1 MDNENQKQDSETSQD
16 YVRLISHQLQSPI
29 NSVESLLRTISEG
42 FTGEINA
49 KALHLIERAVG
60 RVGEAREIISD
71 LLDYQLYSQ
80 EEAAEQKEFDLVVL
94 LNSLLTVYSTKAF
107 EKNVSLHI
115 DLPMKNRV
123 FILGDSRALEHAIR
137 NIIENAIKYTPDR
150 GRISAALN
158 VLPADKKCSV
168 QIKDSGYGIP
178 GSELPKIF
186 TPFYRS
192 IKHKANIYGTGLG
205 LAITRKI
212 ISNHNGSIAV
222 DSEENRGTT
231 FTITLPYSKLV
242 QSEDSGVK
250 RKKVVIIGGVTAGPK
265 VAARLRRL
273 AEDMDITIIE
283 KNEFLSYSACG
294 LPHYISG
301 QVRSP
306 QELMSTADNNIR
318 DVHFFEAIKNIA
330 ILNNTAAV
338 AIDRE
343 KKRVKIKDLL
353 KETSAFLPYDVLVL
367 ATGSESVIPSIP
379 GIKQPNI
386 FSLHSLEDA
395 EEIKQAFAVEKAQD
409 VYIIGGGLI
418 GVSTAESLI
427 NTGARVTILE
437 KENFIL
443 SNLMDRDIAAKI
455 QNELNR
461 KGIKI
466 VTGVKITEIEKN
478 RNNLAILTDREAYAA
493 DLVILSAG
501 VRPNTLLAQKAGLE
515 IGKSQGIK
523 VNKYLQTS
531 DKSIYAI
538 GDCAESINLVTGKH
552 EYWPLGSVST
562 KMGRVAA
569 DNIAGIKS
577 EFNGSIG
584 TAMFRIIDFN
594 AARTGL
600 TLEMA
605 RQNGFDVESV
615 VVTGMDKAN
624 YCDGQYI
631 VLKII
636 ANRKTKVIL
645 GAQGYGKGEI
655 VPRIEILACA
665 VTQGLTLDEC
675 FKLDLGYAPA
685 FNNPIDIVQNA
696 CLVLINKIDKTIQT
710 ITMER
715 FIQIQDRFKGIV
727 DFCPLA
733 DHTFCSIP
741 GSINIP
747 LENLR
752 LEGIPF
758 DKKDNVVLYSRTSSG
773 AYTAFK
779 YLESRGYTNLFVLEG
794 GYVYWEGSSLASS

>member
-1 MDNENQKQDSETSQD
+1 MDNENQKQDTETSQD
-16 YVRLISHQLQSPI
+16 YIRLISHQLKSPI
-29 NSVESLLRTISEG
+29 NSIESLLRTISEG

-60 RVGEAREIISD
+60 RAGEAREIISD
-71 LLDYQLYSQ
+71 LLDYELYSQ

-94 LNSLLTVYSTKAF
+94 LNSLLAVYSAKAF

-115 DLPMKNRV
+115 DLPLKSKI
-123 FILGDSRALEHAIR
+123 FILGDSRGLEHAIR
-137 NIIENAIKYTPDR
+137 NIIENAIKYTPDH
-150 GRISAALN
+150 GRISVSLN
-158 VLPADKKCSV
+158 VLPADKKCSIQV
-168 QIKDSGYGIP
+168 KDSGYGIP
-178 GSELPKIF
+178 RSELPKIF

-205 LAITRKI
+205 LAITKKI

-222 DSEENRGTT
+222 
-231 FTITLPYSKLV
+231 
-242 QSEDSGVK
+242 
-250 RKKVVIIGGVTAGPK
+250 
-265 VAARLRRL
+265 
-273 AEDMDITIIE
+273 
-283 KNEFLSYSACG
+283 CG

-306 QELMSTADNNIR
+306 RELMTTADNNIR

-343 KKRVKIKDLL
+343 KKRVKIIDLL
-353 KETSAFLPYDVLVL
+353 KDTSAFLPYDVLVL
-367 ATGSESVIPSIP
+367 ATGSESVIPLIP

-386 FSLHSLEDA
+386 YSLHSLEDA
-395 EEIKQAFAVEKAQD
+395 EEIKKAFAVEKAQD
-409 VYIIGGGLI
+409 VFIIGGGLI

-437 KENFIL
+437 REDFIL
-443 SNLMDRDIAAKI
+443 LNLMDRDIAVKI

-466 VTGVKITEIEKN
+466 ITKVKINEIEKN
-478 RNNLAILTDREAYAA
+478 RNNFTIRTDKGSNAA
-493 DLVILSAG
+493 DLIIISAG
-501 VRPNTLLAQKAGLE
+501 VRPNTLLAKKAGLE

-552 EYWPLGSVST
+552 DYWPLGSVST
-562 KMGRVAA
+562 KMGRIAA

-584 TAMFRIIDFN
+584 TAMFRIIDIN

-600 TLEMA
+600 TLETA
-605 RQNGFDVESV
+605 RRNGFDVESV
-615 VVTGMDKAN
+615 VITGMDKAH
-624 YCDGQYI
+624 YCKGQYVI
-631 VLKII
+631 IKIL
-636 ANRKTKVIL
+636 ADRKTKVIL

-655 VPRIEILACA
+655 VPKIEILACA

-685 FNNPIDIVQNA
+685 FNNPIDIIQTA
-696 CLVLINKIDKTIQT
+696 CLVLINKIDKVIKT

-715 FIQIQDRFKGIV
+715 FKQIQDRFKGIV
-727 DFCPLA
+727 DLCPLA
-733 DHTFCSIP
+733 DHTFYCIP

-758 DKKDNVVLYSRTSSG
+758 DMKDKVLLYSSTSSG
-773 AYTAFK
+773 AYKAFK
-779 YLESRGYTNLFVLEG
+779 YLETRGYKNLFVLEG
-794 GYVYWEGSSLASS
+794 GYIYWEGE

>member
-1 MDNENQKQDSETSQD
+1 MDNENQKQDTETSQD
-16 YVRLISHQLQSPI
+16 YIRLISHQLRSPI
-29 NSVESLLRTISEG
+29 NSIESLLRTISGG
-42 FTGEINA
+42 FAGEINA

-60 RVGEAREIISD
+60 RTGEAREIISD

-80 EEAAEQKEFDLVVL
+80 ENAAEQKEFDLVVL
-94 LNSLLTVYSTKAF
+94 LNSLLAVYSAKAF

-115 DLPMKNRV
+115 DIPLKNRI
-123 FILGDSRALEHAIR
+123 FILGDSRGLENAIT
-137 NIIENAIKYTPDR
+137 NIIENGIKYTPDH
-150 GRISAALN
+150 GRISVELN
-158 VLPADKKCSV
+158 ILPADKKCSIQV
-168 QIKDSGYGIP
+168 KDSGYGIP
-178 GSELPKIF
+178 GSELSKIF
-186 TPFYRS
+186 KPFYRS

-205 LAITRKI
+205 LAIAQKI
-212 ISNHNGSIAV
+212 ISNHHGSISV
-222 DSEENRGTT
+222 DSEENRGAT
-231 FTITLPYSKLV
+231 FTITLPYSRLA
-242 QSEDSGVK
+242 QSEDSRVK

-265 VAARLRRL
+265 AAARLRRL

-318 DVHFFEAIKNIA
+318 DVHFFEAIKNIT

-338 AIDRE
+338 AIDRK

-353 KETSAFLPYDVLVL
+353 KETFAFLPYNVLLL
-367 ATGSESVIPSIP
+367 ATGSESVIPPIP

-386 FSLHSLEDA
+386 YSLHSLEDA
-395 EEIKQAFAVEKAQD
+395 KRIKKAFAAEKAQD
-409 VYIIGGGLI
+409 VFIIGGGLI

-437 KENFIL
+437 REDSIL
-443 SNLMDRDIAAKI
+443 LNLMDRDIAAKI

-466 VTGVKITEIEKN
+466 ITKVKITGIEKN
-478 RNNLAILTDREAYAA
+478 RNNLAILTDRGAYAA

-501 VRPNTLLAQKAGLE
+501 VKPNTLLAQKAGLE

-552 EYWPLGSVST
+552 EYWPLGSIST

-577 EFNGSIG
+577 EFKGSIG
-584 TAMFRIIDFN
+584 TAMFRIIDIN

-600 TLEMA
+600 TLETA
-605 RQNGFDVESV
+605 QRNSFDVESV
-615 VVTGMDKAN
+615 VVTGMDKAH
-624 YCDGQYI
+624 YCKGQYVI
-631 VLKII
+631 IKIL
-636 ANRKTKVIL
+636 ADRKTKVIL

-685 FNNPIDIVQNA
+685 FNNPVDIVQTA
-696 CLVLINKIDKTIQT
+696 CLVLINKIDKIIKT

-715 FIQIQDRFKGIV
+715 FKEIQEQFKGIV
-727 DFCPLA
+727 ALCPLA
-733 DHTFCSIP
+733 DYTFYSIP
-741 GSINIP
+741 GSVNIP

-758 DKKDNVVLYSRTSSG
+758 DRNDKVLLYSRTSSG

-779 YLESRGYTNLFVLEG
+779 YLETRGYTNIFVLEG
-794 GYVYWEGSSLASS
+794 GYIYWEGE

>member
-1 MDNENQKQDSETSQD
+1 MDYENQKQDTETNQD
-16 YVRLISHQLQSPI
+16 YIRLISHQLKSPI
-29 NSVESLLRTISEG
+29 NSIESLLRTISEG

-49 KALHLIERAVG
+49 KALHLVERAVG
-60 RVGEAREIISD
+60 RAGEAREIISD

-80 EEAAEQKEFDLVVL
+80 EKTTEQKQFDLVVL
-94 LNSLLTVYSTKAF
+94 LNSLLAVYSAKAF

-115 DLPMKNRV
+115 GLPLKNKI
-123 FILGDSRALEHAIR
+123 FILGDSKGLEHAIR
-137 NIIENAIKYTPDR
+137 NIIENAIKYTPDH
-150 GRISAALN
+150 GRISVSLN
-158 VLPADKKCSV
+158 VLPADKKCSIRV
-168 QIKDSGYGIP
+168 KDSGYGIP
-178 GSELPKIF
+178 GSELPQIF

-205 LAITRKI
+205 LAITQKI

-231 FTITLPYSKLV
+231 FTITLPYSKLA
-242 QSEDSGVK
+242 QSENLRVK

-265 VAARLRRL
+265 AAARLRRL

-318 DVHFFEAIKNIA
+318 DVHFFETIKNIT

-343 KKRVKIKDLL
+343 KKRVKIIDLL
-353 KETSAFLPYDVLVL
+353 KEASAFLPYDVLVL
-367 ATGSESVIPSIP
+367 AIGSESVIPSIP

-386 FSLHSLEDA
+386 YSLHSLEDA
-395 EEIKQAFAVEKAQD
+395 EEIKKAFAVEKAQD

-437 KENFIL
+437 KEDSIL
-443 SNLMDRDIAAKI
+443 LNLMDRDIAVKI
-455 QNELNR
+455 QNELSR

-466 VTGVKITEIEKN
+466 ITKVKINEIEKN
-478 RNNLAILTDREAYAA
+478 KNNFIIRTDKGSNAA
-493 DLVILSAG
+493 DLIIISAG
-501 VRPNTLLAQKAGLE
+501 VRPKTLLAQEAGLE

-538 GDCAESINLVTGKH
+538 GDCAESFNLITGKH
-552 EYWPLGSVST
+552 DYWPLGSVST
-562 KMGRVAA
+562 KMGRIAA

-584 TAMFRIIDFN
+584 TAMFRIIDIN

-600 TLEMA
+600 TLETA
-605 RQNGFDVESV
+605 RRNGFDVESV
-615 VVTGMDKAN
+615 VITGMDKAH
-624 YCDGQYI
+624 YCKGQYVI
-631 VLKII
+631 IKIL
-636 ANRKTKVIL
+636 ADRKTKVLL

-685 FNNPIDIVQNA
+685 FNNPIDIIQTA
-696 CLVLINKIDKTIQT
+696 CLVLINKIDKVIKT

-715 FIQIQDRFKGIV
+715 FKQIQNRFKGIV
-727 DFCPLA
+727 DLCPLS
-733 DHTFCSIP
+733 DYTYCSIP
-741 GSINIP
+741 GSVNVP

-758 DKKDNVVLYSRTSSG
+758 DKKDKVLLYSRTSSG

-779 YLESRGYTNLFVLEG
+779 YLETRGYTNIFVLEG
-794 GYVYWEGSSLASS
+794 GYLYWEGNYLASQ